1 MISYACIK
9 DGIVAN
15 TLVFESE
22 DLALMETIKQ
32 EFDYDELV
40 NCDDF
45 RIIVGFSYDG
55 TKFYEEDGTPAMTW
69 EEFWNYTPPS
79 EERELSPEDIEHLNS
94 INAPTE

>member
-1 MISYACIK
+1 MINYACIK

-22 DLALMETIKQ
+22 DLELIQLMKD
-32 EFDYDELV
+32 EFGYDELV

-55 TKFYEEDGTPAMTW
+55 SKFYEEDGSPAMTW
-69 EEFWNYTPPS
+69 EEFWNWTPPS
-79 EERELSPEDIEHLNS
+79 EEVELSEEQVEHLRVLNS
-94 INAPTE
+94 EE

>member
-1 MISYACIK
+1 MINYACIK

-22 DLALMETIKQ
+22 DLELIQLMKD
-32 EFDYDELV
+32 EFGYDELV

-55 TKFYEEDGTPAMTW
+55 SKFYEEDGSPAMTW
-69 EEFWNYTPPS
+69 EEFWNWTPPS
-79 EERELSPEDIEHLNS
+79 EEVELSEEQVEHLRLLNS
-94 INAPTE
+94 EE